1 MCSQFL
7 KSYKYLIHF
16 KIKNLIVL
24 FNKKEAL
31 SFLFTQITLY
41 IRKILFFLFIFKSV
55 IFFSLFRLTRPCGL
69 CYYIQVDTEISFLQV
84 F

>member
-41 IRKILFFLFIFKSV
+41 IYSIYKEDFIFC
-55 IFFSLFRLTRPCGL
+55 LFLK
-69 CYYIQVDTEISFLQV
+69 V
-84 F
+84 